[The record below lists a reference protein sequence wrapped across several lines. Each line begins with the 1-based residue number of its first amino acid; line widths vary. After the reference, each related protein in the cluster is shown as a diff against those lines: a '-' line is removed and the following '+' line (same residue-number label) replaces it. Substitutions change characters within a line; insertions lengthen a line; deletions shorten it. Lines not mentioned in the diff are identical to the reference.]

1 MYVIKG
7 DVALKAVGQLYPA
20 ELCTFQSVQA
30 ADGTSYKLSNVLFYD
45 PSKTSAAG
53 DTEIAV
59 ANPILGFIAKTGRF
73 VPTTSAI

>member
-7 DVALKAVGQLYPA
+7 DVASKAVGQLYPA

-45 PSKTSAAG
+45 PSKANGTG
-53 DTEIAV
+53 NHEVAV
-59 ANPILGFIAKTGRF
+59 ANPVLGFIAKTGRF
-73 VPTTSAI
+73 VPTTSLI